1 MEKELNEL
9 KSQRDN
15 VVYDETVSVFKS
27 KTVDVY
33 TITTGYSWN
42 KVDDLRFGKNHE
54 NTWCYI
60 ESSFTPAKY
69 YFNNNTDQTILLK
82 ELNLR
87 KDEADEYQKY
97 CKN

>member
-27 KTVDVY
+27 KTVDIY

-42 KVDDLRFGKNHE
+42 KVDDLRFGKSHE

-82 ELNLR
+82 GPVDAVHVTPSSSE
-87 KDEADEYQKY
+87 
-97 CKN
+97 